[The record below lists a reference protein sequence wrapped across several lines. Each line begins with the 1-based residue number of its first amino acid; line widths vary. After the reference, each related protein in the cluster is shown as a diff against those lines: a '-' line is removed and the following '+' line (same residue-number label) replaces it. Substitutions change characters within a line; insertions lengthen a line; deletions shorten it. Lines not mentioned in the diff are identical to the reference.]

1 MIVAEL
7 IEFLKTQDQ
16 TLPVVYTVYSD
27 RQLLEIDDIYV
38 RELCLSRPDKHVQ
51 NYRKDKLTTKYLVF
65 PGN

>member
-16 TLPVVYTVYSD
+16 TLPIVYSCCSD
-27 RQLLEIDDIYV
+27 WDKMEINMIYV
-38 RELCLSRPDKHVQ
+38 QKLCLSRPDGHVQ
-51 NYRKDKLTTKYLVF
+51 GNRKDKLTTEYLCF

>member
-16 TLPVVYTVYSD
+16 TLPVAYRCCSE
-27 RQLLEIDDIYV
+27 QCLMEANDIMV
-38 RELCLSRPDKHVQ
+38 LELCLSRPDGHVQ

>member
-7 IEFLKTQDQ
+7 IEFLKTQEQ
-16 TLPVVYTVYSD
+16 TLPVVYTACSD
-27 RQLLEIDDIYV
+27 QQLLKVDEIMV
-38 RELCLSRPDKHVQ
+38 LELCLSRPDGHVQ

>member
-16 TLPVVYTVYSD
+16 TLPVVYTAMSD
-27 RQLLEIDDIYV
+27 QSLLEINDIYV
-38 RELCLSRPDKHVQ
+38 ADLCLSRPDGHVQ

>member
-7 IEFLKTQDQ
+7 IEFLKTQEQ
-16 TLPVVYTVYSD
+16 TLPVAFTRCSD
-27 RQLLEIDDIYV
+27 QELSDVNDIMV
-38 RELCLSRPDKHVQ
+38 LELCLSRPDGHIQ